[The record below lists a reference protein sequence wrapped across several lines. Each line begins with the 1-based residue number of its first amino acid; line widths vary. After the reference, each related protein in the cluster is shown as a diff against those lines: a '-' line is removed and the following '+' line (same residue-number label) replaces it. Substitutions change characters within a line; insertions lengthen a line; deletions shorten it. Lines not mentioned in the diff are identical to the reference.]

1 MVPWLWIW
9 APHLQLPLSGNVTQ
23 DIDPVV
29 GLFNGRTDRG
39 RGDPQVEQRAFRV
52 ASYGQQLGLITDVL
66 LSMADEAPPKAGVGQ
81 DSLKR
86 LKTIQTEIEQ
96 AKAEVRQDE
105 VERLVRSVR
114 SVLRHGGQPAET
126 LRDALRLALDA

>member
-1 MVPWLWIW
+1 MFPWLWVW

-29 GLFNGRTDRG
+29 GLFNGQTDRES
-39 RGDPQVEQRAFRV
+39 GDPKVEQRAFRV
-52 ASYGQQLGLITDVL
+52 ASYGKQLGLITDVL
-66 LSMADEAPPKAGVGQ
+66 VSMADEAPPKGKVGQ

-96 AKAEVRQDE
+96 AKAEVHAEE
-105 VERLVRSVR
+105 VKRLLRSID
-114 SVLRHGGQPAET
+114 SVLGQGGQPAKD
-126 LRDALRLALDA
+126 LRDALRLALGT

>member
-1 MVPWLWIW
+1 MFPWLWVW

-29 GLFNGRTDRG
+29 GLFNGQTDRG
-39 RGDPQVEQRAFRV
+39 RGDPKIEQRAFRV

-66 LSMADEAPPKAGVGQ
+66 VSMADEAPPKGEVAR

-86 LKTIQTEIEQ
+86 LKAIQTEIEQ
-96 AKAEVRQDE
+96 AKAEVHAEE
-105 VERLVRSVR
+105 VQRLVRSID
-114 SVLRHGGQPAET
+114 SVLGQGGKPAKD
-126 LRDALRLALDA
+126 LRDALRLALGT